1 MYVLRDMQRMNAN
14 IYAGHEADDRSSLK
28 TAPRVFDQLVER
40 FGPTNAT
47 KVLVSLIF
55 RDNVE

>member
-1 MYVLRDMQRMNAN
+1 MNTN
-14 IYAGHEADDRSSLK
+14 KHAGHEADDRSSLK

-55 RDNVE
+55 KDNVE